1 MAQQSCPKCQ
11 SSMKRGFLLDHTY
24 GSRAASSW
32 VEGEPERSIWYGVK
46 LGGKTVLEVET
57 WRCSKCGFLENYA
70 NSKARSAWS

>member
-1 MAQQSCPKCQ
+1 MTSCPKCQ

-24 GSRAASSW
+24 GSRAAASW

-46 LGGKTVLEVET
+46 LSGKKVMEIET

-70 NSKARSAWS
+70 NTEVRVSAWS